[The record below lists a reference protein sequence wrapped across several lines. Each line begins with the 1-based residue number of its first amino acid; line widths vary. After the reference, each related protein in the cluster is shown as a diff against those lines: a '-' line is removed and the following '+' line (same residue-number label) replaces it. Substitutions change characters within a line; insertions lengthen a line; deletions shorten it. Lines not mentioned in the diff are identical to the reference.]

1 MAIITERVYLPVSDL
16 GDPDDYRP
24 NSAMA
29 FVFDPARSEA
39 AYVRGLTLI
48 FENIGVGDR
57 IPLHVHPTVEE
68 VVVIEDGAAEVTL
81 GDEKRTV
88 GAGAVVFIPPGT
100 PHGTRNVGAT
110 VLRVQA
116 IFPTPD
122 IDIQMLERLPAP
134 GTEGDPPQ
142 PGGSISLRANW
153 S

>member
-1 MAIITERVYLPVSDL
+1 
-16 GDPDDYRP
+16 
-24 NSAMA
+24 MA
-29 FVFDPARSEA
+29 FVFDPARPAA

-48 FENIGVGDR
+48 FEDIAVGDR

-81 GDEKRTV
+81 GDERRTV

-122 IDIQMLERLPAP
+122 IDIRMLERLPAP
-134 GTEGDPPQ
+134 GTEADPPQ
-142 PGGSISLRANW
+142 PGGSVSLRAGW
-153 S
+153 R